1 MFFRKTPYISKCVCV
16 NLEQAFPI
24 HSANKQY
31 LNSLRRQLLVLCGCH
46 NYNRISLCL
55 QVFYNLF
62 EIIVIL
68 FLHRFIAWPYLYI
81 KLKFKN
87 HQTGY
92 FPQPLKY
99 AILLPAFYAWY
110 HNESFDYALE
120 QQYAFQ
126 HSAPIANDAKAQKL
140 LLVTQQLSKKMK
152 ARFRPRRVGVAKL
165 VSWLTEII
173 GNYWSYWDNRFIS
186 KIFTTSF
193 V

>member
-1 MFFRKTPYISKCVCV
+1 MALKAACVDTLKRRLPSV
-16 NLEQAFPI
+16 TSETSVS
-24 HSANKQY
+24 HTYAN
-31 LNSLRRQLLVLCGCH
+31 NTSSCAVAA

-55 QVFYNLF
+55 QVFYNLL

-68 FLHRFIAWPYLYI
+68 FLHRFIARPYLYI

-120 QQYAFQ
+120 QQCAFQ
-126 HSAPIANDAKAQKL
+126 PASQSTKAARCRDWTVTESAFSFTWASVLLASMTARIVVQELRLLGRRLGKPKL
-140 LLVTQQLSKKMK
+140 YFLSHQLQC
-152 ARFRPRRVGVAKL
+152 
-165 VSWLTEII
+165 
-173 GNYWSYWDNRFIS
+173 Y
-186 KIFTTSF
+186 
-193 V
+193 